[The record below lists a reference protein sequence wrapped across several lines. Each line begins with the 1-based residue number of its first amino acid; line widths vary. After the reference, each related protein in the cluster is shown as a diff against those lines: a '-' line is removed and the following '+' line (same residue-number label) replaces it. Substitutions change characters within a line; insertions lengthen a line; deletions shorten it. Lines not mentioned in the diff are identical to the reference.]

1 MLITDALSK
10 WLESKPSASVRHSG
24 RPHAVASQCKRDSD
38 STSEPWVAAMSVGEG
53 ETAMSVS
60 ETSLRDV
67 RCAYENGES

>member
-1 MLITDALSK
+1 M
-10 WLESKPSASVRHSG
+10 SVGEGETAMSVSETSLRDV
-24 RPHAVASQCKRDSD
+24 RCASQCKRDSD

>member
-1 MLITDALSK
+1 M
-10 WLESKPSASVRHSG
+10 SVG
-24 RPHAVASQCKRDSD
+24 EGE
-38 STSEPWVAAMSVGEG
+38 TAMSVGEG